1 MNRLVTM
8 RTPFLF
14 ALAALAACSGGASDT
29 GTIFSGT
36 FNVLATEPL
45 NGGRLF
51 LNDPIRFDFSTPVD
65 LNSADLD
72 TVSFSVFDLNG
83 NPVAEQPTGHFEL
96 DKRPG
101 DDTVGRRLVFVP
113 TLPSNDDFTNGGF
126 RPGRTY
132 LVRLV
137 GGDRHNNTVLRDQSG
152 NGLGNAQTFRFVT
165 ADGTTPTQLF
175 RNTLAG
181 GPRRTGLSV
190 TPPAES
196 TGLALNN
203 IRTPTIEVRLDFNQ
217 ALNPSSTNV
226 PVALDTNPVLRAG
239 IDKGRVFLQY
249 QEGLNKVW
257 IPANV
262 DIEVNDA
269 TRSTVLM
276 RPVGVLPNNAT
287 VEVIVESTMEDI
299 SGESNVGNAAYN
311 STFAT
316 FQTQPLYE
324 PQFDSLVEN
333 FKSTDNF
340 DFDAAFL
347 EPQAEVGNGFV
358 RAGFDFEGTTT
369 QLDFIPTTP
378 DLVLNTDFTQI
389 APANGLPFNVSG
401 GVFNFRDVTINSG
414 VIVKGQGTRPMVWLV
429 SGNFTVNGRLT
440 VGGGDGVRVNTLN
453 SANFPSA
460 GGVGVCGGG
469 NGGKGSPISTAR
481 SFSGQAGFGPN
492 QKPGGG
498 GGGGLLSC
506 NTACNRGS
514 GGGGGS
520 LATQGD
526 PWYGTITARQRMSGG
541 AGACPVERACSRS
554 TASAAPAASASRTRR
569 RARWPA
575 ALPARACS
583 RTPGPTT
590 TSGVRVSTST
600 ARSASA
606 VS

>member
-1 MNRLVTM
+1 MAGAGPPPHANPPQPDCRTLPPGSVRAMNRFVTM
-8 RTPFLF
+8 RTTFLF
-14 ALAALAACSGGASDT
+14 ALIALAACSGGSSDT
-29 GTIFSGT
+29 GSVFGGT
-36 FNVLATEPL
+36 FDVLATEPL

-65 LNSADLD
+65 LGSADLN
-72 TVSFSVFDLNG
+72 TVSFSVLDLNG
-83 NPVAEQPTGHFEL
+83 KPVAEQPTGHFEL

-113 TLPSNDDFTNGGF
+113 KLPSNDDFTNGGF
-126 RPGRTY
+126 RPARTY

-137 GGDRHNNTVLRDQSG
+137 GGDRHNTTVLLDQSG
-152 NGLGNAQTFRFVT
+152 NGISNAQTFRFVT

-181 GPRRTGLSV
+181 GPRRTGFSV

-196 TGLALNN
+196 TGVALNKFCS
-203 IRTPTIEVRLDFNQ
+203 PTIEVRLDFNQ

-239 IDKGRVFLQY
+239 VDKGRIFLQY

-262 DIEVNDA
+262 DIEVNDLA
-269 TRSTVLM
+269 LATVLM

-324 PQFDSLVEN
+324 AQFDSLVEN
-333 FKSTDNF
+333 FENADNI

-358 RAGFDFEGTTT
+358 RAGFEFEGTTT
-369 QLDFIPTTP
+369 QLNYAPTTP
-378 DLVLNTDFTQI
+378 DVTLNTDFTQI
-389 APANGLPFNVSG
+389 EPANGLPFNVSG
-401 GVFNFRDVTINSG
+401 GVFNFKDVTISEN
-414 VIVKGQGTRPMVWLV
+414 VIVKGQGTRPMVWLA
-429 SGNFTVNGRLT
+429 SGNFIVNGKLSVR
-440 VGGGDGVRVNTLN
+440 GGDGVRVNTLN

-469 NGGKGSPISTAR
+469 DGGKGSPISTAR
-481 SFSGQAGFGPN
+481 SFAGQSGFGPN
-492 QKPGGG
+492 QKPGAGG
-498 GGGGLLSC
+498 GGGQLSC

-526 PWYGTITARQRMSGG
+526 PWYGTIPARQRMSGG
-541 AGACPVERACSRS
+541 TGFQQVDGIGGAGCLGIANA
-554 TASAAPAASASRTRR
+554 ASRTL
-569 RARWPA
+569 AGGA
-575 ALPARACS
+575 
-583 RTPGPTT
+583 PGP
-590 TSGVRVSTST
+590 RVFTD
-600 ARSASA
+600 AR
-606 VS
+606 